1 MKNPKII
8 NVASGK
14 GGTGKTIFC
23 AILEDLLGNRGI
35 NILLVDLDFFVR
47 GLTSLLYFHRKE
59 ALYLA
64 DENQLTV
71 SDIFINKNDRKKDVL
86 IQELGIARY
95 RSFDVLPSVS
105 RIDELLNY
113 KDIMPDDR
121 DIAIKKVNELIS
133 KIPDKYD
140 LIILDCRSGY
150 DELIS
155 GIHVISSLTIC
166 VEEEDQVSK
175 VTSDNLVKQLQNDS
189 NTPLFRLINKARSLE
204 TEKDLEKAKRGINEV
219 GPIPFDMDVL
229 RSFGE
234 PDFWERINRSL
245 YKAGVVKSWNRLC
258 TKMVLNYEL
267 EDTRISPLPSKSFE
281 NILSLF
287 GGYERLILLYGLIIS
302 LLGFGLAFTGGEFFY
317 FMTKDPLRMVGFMA
331 GVIGFSMILGVL
343 FKSKK

>member
-8 NVASGK
+8 SVTSGK

-23 AILEDLLGNRGI
+23 AILADLLGNRGI
-35 NILLVDLDFFVR
+35 NVLLVDLDFFVR

-59 ALYLA
+59 AIYLA
-64 DENQLTV
+64 NEDQLTV
-71 SDIFINKNDRKKDVL
+71 SDIFIKKNGRKKIAL
-86 IQELGIARY
+86 ISELGIARY

-121 DIAIKKVNELIS
+121 DIAIHKLNEVIS
-133 KIPDKYD
+133 KIPNKYD

-155 GIHVISSLTIC
+155 GIHIISSLTIC
-166 VEEEDQVSK
+166 VEEEDQISK

-189 NTPLFRLINKARSLE
+189 NTPLFRLINKSRNLE
-204 TEKDLEKAKRGINEV
+204 TEKDLEKAKRGINEI

-258 TKMVLNYEL
+258 NKMLFNYEL
-267 EDTRISPLPSKSFE
+267 EETRVSPLPSKSVE
-281 NILSLF
+281 SLF
-287 GGYERLILLYGLIIS
+287 LMFGLSERFFLFYGIIIS
-302 LLGFGLAFTGGEFFY
+302 IFGFALAITGRNFRHYILEDPVRGFGFIVGIAAFT
-317 FMTKDPLRMVGFMA
+317 M
-331 GVIGFSMILGVL
+331 VIGVL
-343 FKSKK
+343 LRSKK